1 MKQQPSPLSRRD
13 TLSGALAQGL
23 STAFSASSA
32 HGAGASPVAGA
43 SAAAPAGASSSDF
56 AFLMGAWRVRH
67 HKLKGRLVGSTEW
80 SDFDG
85 TCKAW
90 PLLGEAANVDD
101 NVLHAPDGLYRGVT
115 LRRRDPNTGKW
126 WIWWLDDQGAG
137 LEPPVVGE
145 FNNGV
150 GTFFGDDQLRGQPIR
165 VRFIWSEIAARAA
178 RWEQAFSPDQG
189 RTWEVNWIMHFER
202 HA

>member
-1 MKQQPSPLSRRD
+1 MNQQPFPLSRRD
-13 TLSGALAQGL
+13 ALSGALALGI
-23 STAFSASSA
+23 STAFSATSA
-32 HGAGASPVAGA
+32 HGAGPSPAAGA
-43 SAAAPAGASSSDF
+43 PSSDF
-56 AFLMGAWRVRH
+56 AFLIGAWRVRH

-90 PLLGEAANVDD
+90 PLLCEAANVDD
-101 NVLHAPDGLYRGVT
+101 NVLHAPDGVYRGVS

-126 WIWWLDDQGAG
+126 WIWWLDDRGAG

-145 FNNGV
+145 FKNGV

-165 VRFIWSEIAARAA
+165 VRFIWSEISARAA

-189 RTWEVNWIMHFER
+189 RSWEVNWVMHFER
-202 HA
+202 DA